1 MGTILV
7 NRAPVLT
14 LWGAI
19 VAERLGHDR
28 AEALTLGKA
37 VAGLNAQSKGR
48 RLGLFE
54 EAEPAEKPKEKA
66 RKPPARTAVPLLG
79 RMVPITRTP
88 EGPRAVVKDRAESPA
103 AVERYL
109 AQKFGEALPQVEA
122 AMRTLAWSYRPSELA
137 AKGFELYEAF
147 RPAIPEGVR
156 GWGAKGVLDL
166 ALLARL

>member
-1 MGTILV
+1 MSTILV

-14 LWGAI
+14 LWGAV

-37 VAGLNAQSKGR
+37 VAGLNALSKGR
-48 RLGLFE
+48 RLGIFE
-54 EAEPAEKPKEKA
+54 EAKPAPKPKA
-66 RKPPARTAVPLLG
+66 RGRKPPERAAVPLLG

-88 EGPRAVVKDRAESPA
+88 DGLRAVVKDRAESPA

-109 AQKFGEALPQVEA
+109 AQKFGEALPRVEA
-122 AMRTLAWSYRPSELA
+122 AMRTLAWSYRPAELA

-147 RPAIPEGVR
+147 RPRIPEGVK

-166 ALLARL
+166 GLLARL